1 MWQVLWSE
9 LWAMGLRD
17 EQQEVW
23 FSRIIKQH
31 SLALGSNFRLLNL
44 GGFFY
49 FYFFVSIVPV
59 SSSLSSKYLLWTVTS
74 DAASTVFFWLWSND
88 PQHSLLPLKLSCLWS
103 YFSLIQCQPCGFY
116 CTPAG
121 SWLLSCLLK
130 QLAQA
135 SSKTETIL
143 LIALGGENMSPK
155 VFSILSKSVK
165 HWYHRL

>member
-44 GGFFY
+44 GGFY

-74 DAASTVFFWLWSND
+74 DAASTVFSGSG
-88 PQHSLLPLKLSCLWS
+88 QMIHSIPCYPWNCLVYEVIFLDTMSAMWILLHPCRLLTTLLP
-103 YFSLIQCQPCGFY
+103 
-116 CTPAG
+116 
-121 SWLLSCLLK
+121 
-130 QLAQA
+130 AQA
-135 SSKTETIL
+135 TCTS
-143 LIALGGENMSPK
+143 
-155 VFSILSKSVK
+155 VFWDRNHLTYCIRWREYVT
-165 HWYHRL
+165 